1 MAKRQSKPAPA
12 FKHPPLDDLVRACFV
27 FDDWLQWMA
36 EACGS
41 VSGNCVSSITP
52 MFLNPFR
59 FLPSVGTAFS
69 EDGDDGTLAYAI
81 EYLESNRSV
90 IKKAITEW
98 APFLTLIPTE
108 SPASYTLLNW
118 NAQADRLLSP
128 VIKMIWGW
136 PKGITTPTAHEC
148 VWEWF
153 DRFVR
158 IVVQL
163 QNGAAASDPE
173 FHVDLAW
180 VFMSLDWNEQ
190 DAAVLLAA
198 MEQERRCLSKEIGLP
213 KNAEEYYRIWRPYWE
228 HPPKVQE
235 IIPKLSP
242 LARDILHAVYLKEG
256 CTQRQLSLEVLR
268 KATPSGQFKSMLSAL
283 IKHELVDSGG
293 PGRASSGYR
302 LTPLGS
308 QVAELL
314 KAMRSTSITPIDS
327 QD

>member
-41 VSGNCVSSITP
+41 VTGNCVSSITP

-81 EYLESNRSV
+81 NYLTSEQPFIKNV
-90 IKKAITEW
+90 IFKW

-108 SPASYTLLNW
+108 RPMSYTLLSW
-118 NAQADRLLSP
+118 NDSAERLLNP
-128 VIKMIWGW
+128 GIKMFYGW
-136 PKGITTPTAHEC
+136 PPGISTPTAHEC

-153 DRFVR
+153 NLFVRFVAQFR
-158 IVVQL
+158 DD
-163 QNGAAASDPE
+163 NATSDQE
-173 FHVDLAW
+173 GRVDLASA
-180 VFMSLDWNEQ
+180 FMSLDWNQ
-190 DAAVLLAA
+190 QNAAVLLAA

-213 KNAEEYYRIWRPYWE
+213 KDAEEYYRIWRPNRE
-228 HPPKVQE
+228 HPPEAQE
-235 IIPKLSP
+235 LIPRLSP

-256 CTQRQLSLEVLR
+256 RTQKQLSLEVLR

-283 IKHELVDSGG
+283 IDHELVDSGG